1 MDNDKQIHSTPLP
14 TREGPGE
21 SPESHAG
28 SAMIRLGKRN
38 SLTVLREVDF
48 GLYLDAGEI
57 GDVLL
62 PRRYVPEGT
71 KEGDVLDVFLYLDAE
86 ERLVATTEQPLVEV
100 GQFACLEVSW
110 VNEYGAFLNW
120 GLMKDLFCPFREQ
133 KQKMQQGRKY
143 LVYCY
148 IDPITYRIVASAKIE
163 KFLSKERPDYASG
176 DEVEALIQQPTDLGL
191 KAVVDGKY
199 SGLLFHNEIFQPL
212 HVGDRVTAYVK
223 QVRPDGK
230 IDLKLQRHFGKLRVT
245 DFSAQLLDYLRR
257 QPEGY
262 CPLGDKSDADDIYRT
277 FGVSKK
283 TFKRGV
289 GDLYKQRLI
298 TIGDDGLHL
307 IEKRDEA

>member
-1 MDNDKQIHSTPLP
+1 M
-14 TREGPGE
+14 EE
-21 SPESHAG
+21 SK
-28 SAMIRLGKRN
+28 MIRLGKRN
-38 SLTVLREVDF
+38 RLQVLRAVDF

-62 PRRYVPEGT
+62 PNRYVPEGA
-71 KEGDVLDVFLYLDAE
+71 KEGDVLDVFLYLDGE

-100 GQFACLEVSW
+100 GQFAYLEVSW

-133 KQKMQQGRKY
+133 KQKMKQGRKY
-143 LVYCY
+143 LIYCY

-163 KFLSKERPDYASG
+163 KFLSKEMPPYASG
-176 DEVEALIQQPTDLGL
+176 DEVEALVQQPTEIGL
-191 KAVVDGKY
+191 KAIVDGRY
-199 SGLLFHNEIFQPL
+199 SGLLFQNEVFQPL
-212 HVGDRVTAYVK
+212 HAGDRVTAYVK

-230 IDLKLQRHFGKLRVT
+230 IDLKLQRHFGKLRIT

-262 CPLGDKSDADDIYRT
+262 CPLGDKSDADDIYST

-298 TIGDDGLHL
+298 TIGDDGLRL
-307 IEKRDEA
+307 TEKGREMEVED